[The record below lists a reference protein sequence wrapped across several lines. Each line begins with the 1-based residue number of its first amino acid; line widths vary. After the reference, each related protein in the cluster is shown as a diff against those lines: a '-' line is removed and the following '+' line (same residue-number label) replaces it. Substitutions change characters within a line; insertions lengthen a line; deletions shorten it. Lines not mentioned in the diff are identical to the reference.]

1 MLLLSVLISLF
12 VELNSSLDKLTQR
25 KASKHQEL
33 HNMEIMEAKSI
44 MMYIMRR
51 KALNLVEIAK
61 HLNLKNHATV
71 SIKCSQ
77 FSGWLE
83 VRKELA
89 IIYKMVQER
98 YQFYL
103 DTLPTESE
111 SEIDILIKAQQEHHE
126 LMMYRL
132 NKIKQNG

>member
-1 MLLLSVLISLF
+1 MKEFEVKLLYKA
-12 VELNSSLDKLTQR
+12 VEDVTSIKEIQIKSGKRNL
-25 KASKHQEL
+25 
-33 HNMEIMEAKSI
+33 EIMEAKSI

-71 SIKCSQ
+71 SIKCTQ

-89 IIYKMVQER
+89 IMYNMVQER

-103 DTLPTESE
+103 DTLPLKDE

-132 NKIKQNG
+132 NKIKNG

>member
-1 MLLLSVLISLF
+1 MKEYEIKLLYKA
-12 VELNSSLDKLTQR
+12 VEDVTSIKEIQIKSGKRNL
-25 KASKHQEL
+25 
-33 HNMEIMEAKSI
+33 EIMEAKSI

-71 SIKCSQ
+71 SIKCTQ

-89 IIYKMVQER
+89 IMYNMVQER

-103 DTLPTESE
+103 DTLPLKDE

-132 NKIKQNG
+132 NKIKNG

>member
-1 MLLLSVLISLF
+1 MKEYEVKLLYKA
-12 VELNSSLDKLTQR
+12 VEDVTSIKEIQIKSGKRNL
-25 KASKHQEL
+25 
-33 HNMEIMEAKSI
+33 EIMEAKSI

-71 SIKCSQ
+71 SVKCTQ

-89 IIYKMVQER
+89 IMYNMVQER

-103 DTLPTESE
+103 DTLPIKDE

-132 NKIKQNG
+132 NKIKNG

>member
-1 MLLLSVLISLF
+1 MKEFEVKLLYKA
-12 VELNSSLDKLTQR
+12 VEDITSIKEIQIKSGKRNL
-25 KASKHQEL
+25 
-33 HNMEIMEAKSI
+33 EIMEAKSI

-71 SIKCSQ
+71 SVKCTQ

-89 IIYKMVQER
+89 IMYNMVQER

-103 DTLPTESE
+103 DTLPIKDE

-132 NKIKQNG
+132 NKIKNG